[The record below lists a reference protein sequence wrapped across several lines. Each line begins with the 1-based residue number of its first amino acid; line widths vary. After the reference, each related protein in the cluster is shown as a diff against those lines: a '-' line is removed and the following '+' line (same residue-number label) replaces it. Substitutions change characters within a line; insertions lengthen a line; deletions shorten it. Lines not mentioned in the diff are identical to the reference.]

1 MKIVMYIIEKGKMKC
16 DFIKGLEANISIRFH
31 KKIKTI
37 ERWLMR
43 SKYHTLIHEVANLPN
58 LHMPFLPF
66 STKLIHYYIYQLI
79 LSFIFFYLFFHIYQ
93 FNFVFFISHI
103 SNFIDFSFD
112 ILLLNFNLNK

>member
-1 MKIVMYIIEKGKMKC
+1 MKVVMYIIEKGKMKC
-16 DFIKGLEANISIRFH
+16 DFIKGLEANISIWFH

-79 LSFIFFYLFFHIYQ
+79 LSFIFFIY
-93 FNFVFFISHI
+93 FFIFINLILYFLYHTYPI
-103 SNFIDFSFD
+103 SLTLALIFYYL
-112 ILLLNFNLNK
+112 ILT